1 MSNNAPAPENTA
13 QAAIENEA
21 NPGAAASPA
30 PGKNPKRKRALLGL
44 TAALVVGG
52 VAWGLYDWLVL
63 SHYEDTDNAY
73 VQGNVIQITPQVGG
87 TVTAIMADETDRVQ
101 AGQPLVRL
109 DAADA
114 RVALSQAE
122 AALGQA
128 VRQVRTLYVNNDGL
142 AAQVRLRDA
151 DVVKARNQLSV
162 AQQDLARRQALG
174 SGGAVSGEEL
184 AHARAQ
190 VTTAQTAVDAAQA
203 AVVTAREQ
211 LTSNRALTEGT
222 PVEQHPSVLAAAAK
236 VREAWI
242 ASHRTTLPAPVTG
255 YVSKRTVQLG
265 QRVAPGAP
273 LMTVVPLDQLWVDAN
288 FKENQLRYLRLG
300 QPVKLVADA
309 YGSKVVYH
317 GKVAGLG
324 IATGAA
330 SALLPAQNATGN
342 WIKVVQRV
350 PVRVTLDAEQ
360 LKTHP
365 LRVGLSMEATVDVA
379 DQSGADLASAA
390 RAGDSAQTQVF
401 AEADQGAEERVR
413 TVIAQNM
420 GRSAAPTPAPAA
432 AAGAG
437 QAPQGPTAAGG
448 PVGARHA
455 ATPGQAARRTA
466 VHAG

>member
-151 DVVKARNQLSV
+151 DVVKARNQLGV

-236 VREAWI
+236 LREAWL
-242 ASHRTTLPAPVTG
+242 AVHRTALPAPVSG
-255 YVSKRTVQLG
+255 YVGKRTVQLG
-265 QRVAPGAP
+265 QRVAAGAP
-273 LMTVVPLDQLWVDAN
+273 LMTLVGLRNLWVDAN
-288 FKENQLRYLRLG
+288 LKENQLARVHIG
-300 QPVKLVADA
+300 QPAELTADV
-309 YGSKVVYH
+309 YGKKVIYH
-317 GKVAGLG
+317 GTVSGLG
-324 IATGAA
+324 AGTGAA
-330 SALLPAQNATGN
+330 FALLPAQNASGN

-350 PVRVTLDAEQ
+350 PVRIALDAQEVAAN
-360 LKTHP
+360 P
-365 LRVGLSMEATVDVA
+365 LRVGLSMDVSIDVR
-379 DQSGADLASAA
+379 DQSGRSLPNATRTEPLTSTTVFDEPLRAADA
-390 RAGDSAQTQVF
+390 RVAQIV
-401 AEADQGAEERVR
+401 AE
-413 TVIAQNM
+413 NM
-420 GRSAAPTPAPAA
+420 GRKVVQGPAPAVPA
-432 AAGAG
+432 M
-437 QAPQGPTAAGG
+437 Q
-448 PVGARHA
+448 
-455 ATPGQAARRTA
+455 
-466 VHAG
+466 

>member
-1 MSNNAPAPENTA
+1 MSNNVSAPDSKAPAATDTVAKDADRTPPERS
-13 QAAIENEA
+13 
-21 NPGAAASPA
+21 G
-30 PGKNPKRKRALLGL
+30 NPKRKRALLGL
-44 TAALVVGG
+44 TAVLLVGG

-87 TVTAIMADETDRVQ
+87 TVTAIMADETDRVE
-101 AGQPLVRL
+101 AGQPLVKL

-114 RVALSQAE
+114 KVALSQAE

-142 AAQVRLRDA
+142 AAQIRLRDA
-151 DVVKARNQLSV
+151 DVAKARSQLAV

-190 VTTAQTAVDAAQA
+190 VTTVQTAVDAAQA
-203 AVVTAREQ
+203 AVVAAREQ

-242 ASHRTTLPAPVTG
+242 ASHRTTLPAPVSG
-255 YVSKRTVQLG
+255 YVSKRAVQLG

-273 LMTVVPLDQLWVDAN
+273 LMSVVPLDQLWVDAN
-288 FKENQLRYLRLG
+288 FKENQLRKLRLG

-350 PVRVTLDAEQ
+350 PVRVALDPEQ

-379 DQSGADLASAA
+379 DQNGADLASAV
-390 RAGDSAQTQVF
+390 RSGDAAQTQVF
-401 AEADQGAEERVR
+401 AEADQGAEDRVR
-413 TVIAQNM
+413 AVIAQNM
-420 GRSAAPTPAPAA
+420 GRALAPAVGVNSIDSTTTGHGAGAHGA
-432 AAGAG
+432 AANGRQAG
-437 QAPQGPTAAGG
+437 
-448 PVGARHA
+448 HA
-455 ATPGQAARRTA
+455 KHAVRTA
-466 VHAG
+466 VQRAG

>member
-151 DVVKARNQLSV
+151 DVVKARNQLGV

-242 ASHRTTLPAPVTG
+242 ASHRTTLPA
-255 YVSKRTVQLG
+255 
-265 QRVAPGAP
+265 
-273 LMTVVPLDQLWVDAN
+273 
-288 FKENQLRYLRLG
+288 
-300 QPVKLVADA
+300 
-309 YGSKVVYH
+309 
-317 GKVAGLG
+317 
-324 IATGAA
+324 
-330 SALLPAQNATGN
+330 
-342 WIKVVQRV
+342 
-350 PVRVTLDAEQ
+350 
-360 LKTHP
+360 
-365 LRVGLSMEATVDVA
+365 
-379 DQSGADLASAA
+379 
-390 RAGDSAQTQVF
+390 
-401 AEADQGAEERVR
+401 
-413 TVIAQNM
+413 
-420 GRSAAPTPAPAA
+420 
-432 AAGAG
+432 
-437 QAPQGPTAAGG
+437 
-448 PVGARHA
+448 
-455 ATPGQAARRTA
+455 
-466 VHAG
+466 